1 VASIGY
7 LKAFAHGQARARA
20 RARTHP
26 GTRGIGSFILLSRSV
41 RNTRFNFER
50 SRPSRKSE
58 LRHAGRYNIYV
69 GNRTLSRKAHDR
81 ARTRAS
87 PNASVEKKKKEREK
101 AAILFANSGDP
112 GSLLPPLSFL
122 SSTFPFSSFFS
133 SARVCPPLEQIL
145 VLSLSLSLEL
155 ARNFSELSY
164 SLRRVSPF
172 PAPSGSSFFRAV
184 LNRTRPRSVDV
195 AVSSQFAFIEWDKRG
210 WMLRLACLLVQSGPA
225 PR

>member
-1 VASIGY
+1 MLGTLY
-7 LKAFAHGQARARA
+7 LCGEHRLPQGIRTRTGA

-87 PNASVEKKKKEREK
+87 ASVEKKKGKGESGNSIRE
-101 AAILFANSGDP
+101 
-112 GSLLPPLSFL
+112 
-122 SSTFPFSSFFS
+122 
-133 SARVCPPLEQIL
+133 
-145 VLSLSLSLEL
+145 
-155 ARNFSELSY
+155 
-164 SLRRVSPF
+164 LR
-172 PAPSGSSFFRAV
+172 
-184 LNRTRPRSVDV
+184 
-195 AVSSQFAFIEWDKRG
+195 
-210 WMLRLACLLVQSGPA
+210 
-225 PR
+225 